1 MGKEITVSSATIE
14 SNTTAN
20 NTLNGIDL
28 VALRGAIAGIE
39 ANPASGMTKWRIQ
52 STWKGGTRTDH
63 AVDGFSIGAE
73 QVDRRFTI
81 QIDEPLQ
88 LCGTNQFANPQ
99 EYLMSAINACMMV
112 GYSAV
117 AALMGI
123 RLTRLEV
130 ELTGNIDLRGF
141 LAIDPHI
148 KPGYDALKQTVRI
161 AGDGTPEQFEQLHEV
176 VKATSPNFFNITTS
190 IPMNSEMVIEQD

>member
-1 MGKEITVSSATIE
+1 MGKENTVSSATIE
-14 SNTTAN
+14 STTTSD
-20 NTLNGIDL
+20 TLNGIDL
-28 VALRGAIAGIE
+28 NALRGAIAGIE
-39 ANPASGMTKWRIQ
+39 ADPKAGMTKWRVQ

-63 AVDGFSIGAE
+63 AVDGFNIGGE
-73 QVDRRFTI
+73 QIDRRFTI

-99 EYLMSAINACMMV
+99 EYLMSATNACMMV

-141 LAIDPHI
+141 LAIDPHT
-148 KPGYDALKQTVRI
+148 KPGYDGLKQTVRI
-161 AGDGTPEQFEQLHEV
+161 AGDATPEQFQQLHEV

-190 IPMNSEMVIEQD
+190 IPMNSEMVVENN